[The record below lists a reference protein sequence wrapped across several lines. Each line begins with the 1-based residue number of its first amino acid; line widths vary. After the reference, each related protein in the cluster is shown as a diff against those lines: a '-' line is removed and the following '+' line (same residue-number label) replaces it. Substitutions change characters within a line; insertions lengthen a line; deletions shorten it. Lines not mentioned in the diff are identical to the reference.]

1 MGKLAWFMSRT
12 LNLTSPPREGEPAGT
27 SPLVASVCSI
37 WSSAW
42 LCLGDWWGCSLS
54 SSGTAAGCLSCEM
67 WWLTTRSMVLAIIQS
82 DRSYCRLS
90 WERWLHP
97 FNLLGPVL
105 LECCRLQPI
114 SLSSMIVLQP
124 PVLCEGWVGHPLCLS
139 GDSPVLMD
147 LQWPCDCTAQYSILS
162 IGSVSFV
169 PLLEFFF
176 FWTIL
181 DSNSFSLFHSGQVFH
196 ELVCPLTVVLPLM
209 HLLMLL
215 FTSLYVSDPSGSNP
229 FFLSSLLLWH
239 RFCSDPGFFL
249 LTMFAK

>member
-1 MGKLAWFMSRT
+1 MGKLGWFMSRT

-147 LQWPCDCTAQYSILS
+147 LQWPCDCTAQSSILS
-162 IGSVSFV
+162 FGSVSRSPV
-169 PLLEFFF
+169 R
-176 FWTIL
+176 
-181 DSNSFSLFHSGQVFH
+181 LFP
-196 ELVCPLTVVLPLM
+196 ELSWTVVGFPCFTAVKSFTSWYALLLLFFLRFSSISLDCYPIQFSFAFFV

-215 FTSLYVSDPSGSNP
+215 FTSLYFSDPSG
-229 FFLSSLLLWH
+229 LTSS
-239 RFCSDPGFFL
+239 F
-249 LTMFAK
+249 